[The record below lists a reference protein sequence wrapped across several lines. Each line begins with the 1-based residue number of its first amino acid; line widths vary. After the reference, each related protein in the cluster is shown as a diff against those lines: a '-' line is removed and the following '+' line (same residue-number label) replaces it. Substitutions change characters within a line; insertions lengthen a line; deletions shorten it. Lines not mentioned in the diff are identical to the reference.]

1 MANLRPFRDYD
12 EKDVI
17 NMFALDTAA
26 AIADGGF
33 ANLLTS
39 YDGRVTKGTLV
50 GWKAGDAGWHSDVEP
65 VDLME
70 AAGGLDP
77 QNVTS
82 QRYGAL
88 NKVRVVDAAEEV
100 LGMLLNDVAV
110 VDENGEQLKFNPR
123 KASELEAV
131 IPGQAVPVV
140 TRGIFLIES
149 AALSAE
155 SFEAGAR
162 LVVLSAGN
170 GEFSTVSVATTDTS
184 LGRTLGNNVAGSPN
198 AGDLHLIALDV
209 SASAAA

>member
-17 NMFALDTAA
+17 NMFALDTAD

-33 ANLLTS
+33 PNLLTS

-50 GWKAGDAGWHSDVEP
+50 GWAGGDAGWHSDVEP
-65 VDLME
+65 VEMTE

-82 QRYGAL
+82 QRYGVL
-88 NKVRVVDAAEEV
+88 SQVRIVEAAEKV

-131 IPGQAVPVV
+131 IEGQPVPIV
-140 TRGIFLIES
+140 TRGLFLIED
-149 AALSAE
+149 AALAALALDAGTARRAQNRAALEWGGPNTAE
-155 SFEAGAR
+155 KCNA
-162 LVVLSAGN
+162 V
-170 GEFSTVSVATTDTS
+170 
-184 LGRTLGNNVAGSPN
+184 LGRRVGDGAG
-198 AGDLHLIALDV
+198 GE
-209 SASAAA
+209 

>member
-17 NMFALDTAA
+17 NLFALDTAA

-50 GWKAGDAGWHSDVEP
+50 GWKAGDAGWHSDTEP
-65 VDLME
+65 VGMIE

-82 QRYGAL
+82 QRFGVL
-88 NKVRVVDAAEEV
+88 NKVRIVDADEEV

-140 TRGIFLIES
+140 TRGMFLIES
-149 AALSAE
+149 SALSGE

-162 LVVLSAGN
+162 LVVASGGN
-170 GEFSTVSVATTDTS
+170 GEFSTVSVATTDTYV
-184 LGRTLGNNVAGSPN
+184 GRTLGNNASGTPN
-198 AGDLHLIALDV
+198 AGNLHLIQLDV
-209 SASAAA
+209 TAAAAA